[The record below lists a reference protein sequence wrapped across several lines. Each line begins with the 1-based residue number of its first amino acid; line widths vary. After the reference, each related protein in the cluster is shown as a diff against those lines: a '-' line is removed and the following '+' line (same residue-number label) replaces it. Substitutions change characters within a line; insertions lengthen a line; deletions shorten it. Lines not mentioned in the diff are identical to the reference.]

1 MKKIF
6 IALSL
11 FAAMGSTA
19 FAQVEGEQ
27 PASFILDE
35 SGNLTETTA
44 PVFEFENETHDFGT
58 LPEGPKVTYEF
69 KFKNIGKEDLVIKTA
84 KGSCGCT
91 VPEWPTEAIKPG
103 ETGVIKATY
112 NTQGRPGPFNKSITL
127 TSNAYTPTK
136 RLFIKGTVEKAAEQT
151 TTPEKPKSLV
161 NDLGE

>member
-1 MKKIF
+1 MKKFF

-44 PVFEFENETHDFGT
+44 PVFEFENETHDFAT
-58 LPEGPKVTYEF
+58 LPEGLKVT
-69 KFKNIGKEDLVIKTA
+69 
-84 KGSCGCT
+84 
-91 VPEWPTEAIKPG
+91 EWPTEAIKPG

>member
-1 MKKIF
+1 MKRVF
-6 IALSL
+6 ITLSL
-11 FAAMGSTA
+11 FAAMSGTA
-19 FAQVEGEQ
+19 FAQVGGEQ

-35 SGNLTETTA
+35 SGNLTETSA
-44 PVFEFENETHDFGT
+44 PVFEFETETYDFGT

-69 KFKNIGKEDLVIKTA
+69 KFKNTGKEELIIKGA

-103 ETGVIKATY
+103 DSGVIKATY

-136 RLFIKGTVEKAAEQT
+136 RLFIKGTVEKVAEQV
-151 TTPEKPKSLV
+151 TTPEKPKSILSET
-161 NDLGE
+161 GE